1 MTPNVKALL
10 ACIVFA
16 LAGVVSALFFAPL
29 SSLTV
34 PHIIFYAVLTL
45 NSYFSV
51 RLFAA
56 IQPQDTW
63 QFIADAILVA
73 VYLALALSIGNPVW
87 FAFFA
92 LSVFIAAPPKYA
104 LMLGKIPYTR
114 LLKKKIRIDLTG
126 TAFCALILG
135 ATILGYQF
143 QSAWALALIFLVAN
157 VYLLMIKPMYRLG
170 ERDA

>member
-51 RLFAA
+51 RLF
-56 IQPQDTW
+56 
-63 QFIADAILVA
+63 
-73 VYLALALSIGNPVW
+73 
-87 FAFFA
+87 
-92 LSVFIAAPPKYA
+92 IAAPPKYA

-114 LLKKKIRIDLTG
+114 LLKKKIRIGLMG

-157 VYLLMIKPMYRLG
+157 MYLLMIKPMYRLG
-170 ERDA
+170 ERDS